1 MPLEKDIE
9 CKNCG
14 NSCTVHYE
22 ESPYDDAITYCPFC
36 GNEFEDEYEEDED
49 EPF

>member
-1 MPLEKDIE
+1 MSLEQEIE

-14 NSCTVHYE
+14 NSCTVHYQ
-22 ESPYDDAITYCPFC
+22 ESPYDDHITYCPFC
-36 GNEFEDEYEEDED
+36 GNEIEDEYEEDED